1 MIRKQKVKQ
10 GFTIIEVVLVLAVA
24 GLIFLMVFVALP
36 ALQRNQRDTQRRQD
50 YGDLSS
56 AISGY
61 MSSNGSLPAAG
72 TTLAADKYINKD
84 GLDPNRNE
92 YTIIVCQATTGSS
105 VKCSSTDTATT
116 ISAPEETG
124 DNGGNEVYV
133 VTYADCSGTDTNG
146 AAQPNYINSGRAFVI
161 YGYMESTGTYCQASS

>member
-1 MIRKQKVKQ
+1 MLRKQKNKK

-61 MSSNGSLPAAG
+61 MASNGHLPTKG
-72 TTLAADKYINKD
+72 TTLNPATYINSN
-84 GLDPNRNE
+84 GEDPNNVQYEIRVCEATNGTNARCNRNDN
-92 YTIIVCQATTGSS
+92 TQAALPD
-105 VKCSSTDTATT
+105 V
-116 ISAPEETG
+116 IG
-124 DNGGNEVYV
+124 DHVVYV
-133 VTYADCSGTDTNG
+133 VTGADCGGVYGATNG
-146 AAQPNYINSGRAFVI
+146 AKPSSVNSGRAFAI

>member
-1 MIRKQKVKQ
+1 MKNRSQKQ

-61 MSSNGSLPAAG
+61 MSSNGRLPAAG
-72 TTLAADKYINKD
+72 TSLSPATYINKE
-84 GLDPNRNE
+84 GEDPNNVQ
-92 YTIIVCQATTGSS
+92 YIIIVCEADNDSS
-105 VKCSSTDTATT
+105 KAKCQKNASS
-116 ISAPEETG
+116 SSELPEEIADHT
-124 DNGGNEVYV
+124 VYV
-133 VTYADCSGTDTNG
+133 VTKADCSATNSKNEG
-146 AAQPNYINSGRAFVI
+146 AKPKGVNSGRSFAI
-161 YGYMESTGTYCQASS
+161 YGFMESTGTYCQASS